1 MNSQAD
7 LKQAIQRAIQ
17 EIYSITADE
26 VVLQP
31 TKKEFE
37 GTYTF
42 VTFPLTK
49 PLRKSPADIGQAI
62 GQFLVDNS
70 GLVSRFN
77 VVQGFLNLSI
87 ADAAWLR
94 VLNDMATDPNFG
106 LLPARGQ
113 SVMVEFSSPNTNKP
127 LHLGHLRNNFLGDSV
142 SRILKANG
150 YDVTKTCIVNDRGVH
165 ICKSM
170 LAYKLFGTDADGRA
184 ETPESTGIKGDHL
197 VGKYYVR
204 FDKELKKQ
212 LQPIVDAIYR
222 QRDFLPFSDP
232 QKVQLAQ
239 HLQTLDTLEAQLQ
252 TELASLDFS
261 AIARLAPD
269 YAVTPESVAAGSI
282 KWKDV
287 LKSVDDAD
295 AKAKEKKQKELQKIL
310 KPLIISEEKI
320 QEAKDEV
327 KDIAQTRTAFM
338 RDVQQMLRLWEQGDP
353 ETVALWQ
360 QLNAWVYAGFDKTYR
375 TIGVSFDK
383 TYYESN
389 TYLLGKEVVE
399 EGLQTGVFYR
409 KDDGSVWI
417 DLTAEGL
424 DQKLVLRSDGTS
436 VYITQDLGTTDVKFQ
451 DFHDD
456 RQIWVVGNEQ
466 DYHFNVLFAI
476 LRRLGRPYANELYHL
491 SYGMVDLPTG
501 KMKSREGTVVD
512 ADDLIQE
519 TTAAAATAADEAAK
533 GKLEE
538 FSDGEKADLFQM
550 LGLGALKYYLLKVDP
565 QKRMQFNPAESVD
578 LHGNT
583 GPYIQY
589 VHARI
594 RSVLRKAES
603 EGLAVGEQGSETGVD
618 LDPIEQQ
625 LVFLL
630 SQYPQ
635 RVEEAGTDFAPSYV
649 AQYGYE
655 LAKTFNQFYDKLSIL
670 KEPDAKKQQMRLIL
684 AKLVAETIQQAMGLL
699 GIDVPDKM

>member
-1 MNSQAD
+1 MDIQEEV
-7 LKQAIQRAIQ
+7 KHTIQRAISELYQ
-17 EIYSITADE
+17 QDAGEI
-26 VVLQP
+26 VLQP

-37 GTYTF
+37 GLYTF

-49 PLRKSPADIGQAI
+49 ALRQAPAQIGQAI
-62 GQFLVDNS
+62 GSWITQNS
-70 GLVSRFN
+70 SIVSGFN

-87 ADAAWLR
+87 ADAAWVT
-94 VLNDMATDPNFG
+94 VLNDISANPAFG
-106 LLPARGQ
+106 TSAQKEQ

-142 SRILKANG
+142 SRILAANG
-150 YDVTKTCIVNDRGVH
+150 YTVAKTCIVNDRGIH

-170 LAYKLFGTDADGRA
+170 LAYKLFSADESGHR
-184 ETPESTGIKGDHL
+184 ETPESTGMKGDHL
-197 VGKYYVR
+197 IGKYYVL
-204 FDKELKKQ
+204 FDKAYKAQIEELVGQGMPKE
-212 LQPIVDAIYR
+212 
-222 QRDFLPFSDP
+222 
-232 QKVQLAQ
+232 
-239 HLQTLDTLEAQLQ
+239 EA
-252 TELASLDFS
+252 
-261 AIARLAPD
+261 
-269 YAVTPESVAAGSI
+269 
-282 KWKDV
+282 
-287 LKSVDDAD
+287 
-295 AKAKEKKQKELQKIL
+295 EKKA
-310 KPLIISEEKI
+310 PLMLE
-320 QEAKDEV
+320 
-327 KDIAQTRTAFM
+327 
-338 RDVQQMLRLWEQGDP
+338 VQQMLRLWEQGDP
-353 ETVALWQ
+353 ETVALWS
-360 QLNAWVYAGFDKTYR
+360 QLNAWVYEGFDATYQS
-375 TIGVSFDK
+375 IGVSFDK

-389 TYLLGKEVVE
+389 TYLLGKEIVE
-399 EGLQTGVFYR
+399 EGLQKGVFYR

-417 DLTAEGL
+417 DLAEQGL

-436 VYITQDLGTTDVKFQ
+436 VYMTQDLGTTDLKFQ
-451 DFHDD
+451 DFHTD

-476 LRRLGRPYANELYHL
+476 LHRLGRDYADGLYHL

-519 TTAAAATAADEAAK
+519 TIDAASAAADEAAK
-533 GKLEE
+533 GKLDE
-538 FSDGEKADLFQM
+538 FSDDEKTALFKM

-594 RSVLRKAES
+594 RSVLRKAS
-603 EGLAVGEQGSETGVD
+603 DMGVSLEGAVTTTE
-618 LDPIEQQ
+618 LDEIEQQ

-635 RVEEAGTDFAPSYV
+635 RVAEAGDAYAPSYI
-649 AQYGYE
+649 AQYVYE

-670 KEPDAKKQQMRLIL
+670 KETDAVKLHTRLIL
-684 AKLVAETIQQAMGLL
+684 SKSVGETIRKAMGLL
-699 GIDVPDKM
+699 GIEVPEKM